1 MTFTT
6 LVRAGCRAS
15 LLAAAGLAALA
26 FGASARAETPA
37 VPSSTPVQV
46 AQAPAQSWMDPKLLA
61 DAKKEGAITVYG
73 SMNEEEALP
82 LLKLFEDA
90 TGVKSEYVRNSD
102 TGLMAR
108 ILVEARAN
116 KQSWD
121 VLQTT
126 TVSKMASSL
135 FAQIDPPEAQHIIP
149 EARGKDRRWYGVYA
163 NYNSPGYNTNLVKA
177 SDLPKTYEDF
187 LKHKEWAGKV
197 AIDFSDRE
205 WLKAMYE
212 YYGEAKGEKLVK
224 DLISTLKVAT
234 TNGHLALARSVG
246 AGEYA
251 IELNNYTNLIVNVK
265 LAGGP
270 TDFWALD
277 PVLIFFGQAGVN
289 AKAPHPAAARLFVNF
304 MLSQQ
309 GQKQLTTA
317 GRIPTRPDV
326 ETNPPGVLKAF
337 AGKKL
342 NVSNMTAAE
351 DTAWQKRY
359 KELFSA
365 PR

>member
-1 MTFTT
+1 MNFTT
-6 LVRAGCRAS
+6 VLAAGVRAG
-15 LLAAAGLAALA
+15 LLAGAGLAALSLA
-26 FGASARAETPA
+26 MPARADSLAT
-37 VPSSTPVQV
+37 SVQV
-46 AQAPAQSWMDPKLLA
+46 AQAAPARAWMDPKLLA
-61 DAKKEGAITVYG
+61 AAKKEGAITVYG
-73 SMNEEEALP
+73 SMNEGEALP

-90 TGVKSEYVRNSD
+90 TGIKAEYVRNSD

-108 ILVEARAN
+108 IMVEARAN
-116 KQSWD
+116 KQAWD

-126 TVSKMASSL
+126 TVSKMDQRL
-135 FAQIDPPEAQHIIP
+135 FAAFEPSEAQHIIP
-149 EARGKDRRWYGVYA
+149 EARGKDKKWYGVYA

-187 LKHKEWAGKV
+187 LKHPEWAGKV

-205 WLKAMYE
+205 WLRAMYE
-212 YYGEAKGEKLVK
+212 YYGDAKAEKLIK
-224 DLISTLKVAT
+224 DLIKTLKVAT
-234 TNGHLALARSVG
+234 TKGHLALARSVG

-265 LAGGP
+265 LGGGP

-277 PVLIFFGQAGVN
+277 PVLVFFGQIGVN
-289 AKAPHPAAARLFVNF
+289 AKAPHPNAARLFSNF
-304 MLSQQ
+304 VLSPE

-337 AGKKL
+337 AGKKIH
-342 NVSNMTAAE
+342 VSDMTAEE
-351 DTAWQKRY
+351 DQQWQKRF
-359 KELFSA
+359 KGLFNQ

>member
-6 LVRAGCRAS
+6 VCRAGLRAS
-15 LLAAAGLAALA
+15 LAVGAAALL
-26 FGASARAETPA
+26 FGTAARAATPA
-37 VPSSTPVQV
+37 TSSAPVQV
-46 AQAPAQSWMDPKLLA
+46 AQAPAKSWMDPKLLA
-61 DAKKEGAITVYG
+61 AAKKEGTVTVYG
-73 SMNEEEALP
+73 SMNEGEALP
-82 LLKLFEDA
+82 LLKLFEND
-90 TGVKSEYVRNSD
+90 TGIKTEYVRNSD

-126 TVSKMASSL
+126 TVSKMDPRF
-135 FAQIDPPEAQHIIP
+135 FAQFEPSEAQHIMA
-149 EARGKDRRWYGVYA
+149 EARGKDHRWYGVYA

-177 SDLPKTYEDF
+177 SELPKTYADF

-197 AIDFSDRE
+197 AIDYSDRE

-212 YYGEAKGEKLVK
+212 YYGADKGEKLIK
-224 DLISTLKVAT
+224 DLIKTLKVT
-234 TNGHLALARSVG
+234 TTKGHLALARSVG

-265 LAGGP
+265 LGGGP
-270 TDFWALD
+270 TDFWALN
-277 PVLIFFGQAGVN
+277 PVLVFFGQIGVN
-289 AKAPHPAAARLFVNF
+289 AKAPHPNAARLFANF
-304 MLSQQ
+304 ALSQE
-309 GQKQLTTA
+309 GQKQLTVK

-342 NVSNMTAAE
+342 VVSDMTAKE
-351 DTAWQKRY
+351 DQEWQKRFNA
-359 KELFSA
+359 LFNQ